1 VVLGNSKTNGVRE
14 PLSQRTSGNFN
25 AVSVVRLGVTG
36 CDAVYRLSYRLDFES
51 TKRKVGW
58 SNTDSECLDIV
69 QRKLV
74 SAEMEESILKHAT
87 MAVAVRSS
95 VE

>member
-36 CDAVYRLSYRLDFES
+36 CDAVYRLSYGLDFAS